1 MREMSDQQ
9 KTILVA
15 AVAAIVGFGIGAIW
29 QYTSARNYA
38 QRLNSVEAEYT
49 FQRLEATLGAATIE
63 AQRGSFEIARQ
74 LASDFFTDLQAAANR
89 APEGQQQV
97 VRDMLQ
103 NRDAM
108 ITALSRSD
116 QQSGS
121 MLAQLFTRFRIARG
135 EPVGPDGRTAP
146 APGLPPAP
154 ADSPAPG
161 LPPVPADSPAPPGNG
176 AP

>member
-1 MREMSDQQ
+1 MREMTNQQ
-9 KTILVA
+9 RTILVA
-15 AVAAIVGFGIGAIW
+15 AVAAIVGFGLGALW
-29 QYTSARNYA
+29 QYASARSYA
-38 QRLNSVEAEYT
+38 QRLSSVEAEYT

-74 LASDFFTDLQAAANR
+74 LASDFFTGLQADANR
-89 APEGQQQV
+89 APVGQQQV
-97 VRDMLQ
+97 VRDLLD

-116 QQSGS
+116 PQSGS

-146 APGLPPAP
+146 APGMVAP
-154 ADSPAPG
+154 DT
-161 LPPVPADSPAPPGNG
+161 PPVPADSPGGPGG
-176 AP
+176 AR